1 MNLRIYHGNVTP
13 AVFAR
18 ALFARYNVGNFQ
30 VQAYGNDTNLNL
42 QIFTRPSRKAGGETG
57 LTVNLSQV
65 EDGVSVQVGKQRMLG
80 LAANFGKTALDA
92 FRNPWS
98 LLGNLDDIAQDVE
111 SVQLEDA
118 VWSVIDKVAR
128 QYNAGESLSERLAS
142 VKCPYCL
149 TGNDVGEGNCMAC
162 GAPLGNLQPNTC
174 RRCGYVLYFN
184 EKVCPNCGTPNVE
197 TKRKNE
203 S

>member
-1 MNLRIYHGNVTP
+1 MNIRIYHGNVTP
-13 AVFAR
+13 TIFAR
-18 ALFARYNVGNFQ
+18 ALFARYNAGNFQ
-30 VQAYGNDTNLNL
+30 VQAYGNDSTLNL
-42 QIFTRPSRKAGGETG
+42 QIFTRPKRRAGGETG

-128 QYNAGESLSERLAS
+128 QYNAGEALSERLSS
-142 VKCPYCL
+142 VKCSYCL
-149 TGNDVGEGNCMAC
+149 TGNKVGEGNCVAC
-162 GAPLGNLQPNTC
+162 GAPLGDLQPDTC
-174 RRCGYVLYFN
+174 KRCGYVLYAN
-184 EKVCPNCGTPNVE
+184 EFICPNCGTPVVKSE
-197 TKRKNE
+197 
-203 S
+203 

>member
-1 MNLRIYHGNVTP
+1 MNFRIYHGNITP
-13 AVFAR
+13 GVFAR
-18 ALFARYNVGNFQ
+18 ALFARYNAGNYQ
-30 VQAYGNDTNLNL
+30 VQAYGDETNLNL
-42 QIFTRPSRKAGGETG
+42 QIFTRAGRQAGGETG

-80 LAANFGKTALDA
+80 LAANFGRTALDA

-111 SVQLEDA
+111 SAQLEDA
-118 VWSVIDKVAR
+118 VWTVIDKVAR
-128 QYNAGESLSERLAS
+128 LNNAGESLSDRLSS

-149 TGNDVGEGNCMAC
+149 TGNKVGEGSCLAC
-162 GAPLGNLQPNTC
+162 GAPLGNLQPISC
-174 RRCGYVLYFN
+174 RRCGYVLYSKEN
-184 EKVCPNCGTPNVE
+184 LCPNCGLPAIY
-197 TKRKNE
+197 